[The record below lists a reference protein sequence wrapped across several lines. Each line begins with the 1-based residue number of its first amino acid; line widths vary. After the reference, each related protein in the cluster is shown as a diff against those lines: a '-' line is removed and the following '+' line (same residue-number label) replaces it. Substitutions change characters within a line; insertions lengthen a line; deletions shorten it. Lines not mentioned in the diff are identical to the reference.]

1 LVALGDVDGVPSSFG
16 TGARAE
22 SGVDGLA
29 NAAHTST
36 APIMPSPIAIK
47 ARTRRLEGQLNELKI
62 SFHPLVDSGHAGP
75 PHSMRERPLNLSST
89 QAASVRAYGWATSIS
104 DGGNDD

>member
-1 LVALGDVDGVPSSFG
+1 MVALGDVDGVPSPFG
-16 TGARAE
+16 IGARAE

-47 ARTRRLEGQLNELKI
+47 ARTSRLECQLNVLKI
-62 SFHPLVDSGHAGP
+62 SFDPLVDSGHG
-75 PHSMRERPLNLSST
+75 RPSACGKRLLNFEFNPSGKFRGLRMGDS
-89 QAASVRAYGWATSIS
+89 
-104 DGGNDD
+104 N

>member
-1 LVALGDVDGVPSSFG
+1 MVALGDADGMPSPFG

-47 ARTRRLEGQLNELKI
+47 ARTHRLECELNELKI
-62 SFHPLVDSGHAGP
+62 SFHPLVDSGHGRPAAQHAGAP
-75 PHSMRERPLNLSST
+75 SESEFYPSGKCKCLRMGDIN
-89 QAASVRAYGWATSIS
+89 
-104 DGGNDD
+104 

>member
-1 LVALGDVDGVPSSFG
+1 MVALGDADGMPSPFG

-29 NAAHTST
+29 KAAHTST

-47 ARTRRLEGQLNELKI
+47 ARTRRLECQLNELKI
-62 SFHPLVDSGHAGP
+62 SFHPLVDCGHGRPSAQRAGP
-75 PHSMRERPLNLSST
+75 SEFEFHPSGKCRDLRMGDIN
-89 QAASVRAYGWATSIS
+89 
-104 DGGNDD
+104 